1 MLLIMRTITP
11 TRLNLEPESYYKPN
25 GTKQPNNVTNY
36 QKRDHILKFLKYTIM
51 KSAKTFKLIK
61 VITFG
66 TVENVE
72 IIFMVKKNI
81 ICSNLSAKM
90 AVGL

>member
-11 TRLNLEPESYYKPN
+11 TRLNLEPESYYKPI
-25 GTKQPNNVTNY
+25 GTKKPNHVTNY

-72 IIFMVKKNI
+72 IIFMVNI
-81 ICSNLSAKM
+81 ITLIINMMVC
-90 AVGL
+90 